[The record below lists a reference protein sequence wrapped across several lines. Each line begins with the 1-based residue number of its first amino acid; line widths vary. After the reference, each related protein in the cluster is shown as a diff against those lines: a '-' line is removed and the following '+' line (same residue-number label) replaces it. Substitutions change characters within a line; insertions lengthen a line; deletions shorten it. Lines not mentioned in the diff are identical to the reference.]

1 MELFIILLKSL
12 ALLIALLLMIIGLAS
27 VSVFIYLQFVPF
39 PEEGSQE
46 AEPSSETICKVTK
59 EKCRYNCGNQCY
71 KQLN

>member
-46 AEPSSETICKVTK
+46 AEEDFPAIKRK
-59 EKCRYNCGNQCY
+59 E
-71 KQLN
+71 

>member
-46 AEPSSETICKVTK
+46 AEEDFPAIK
-59 EKCRYNCGNQCY
+59 R
-71 KQLN
+71 KQN

>member
-1 MELFIILLKSL
+1 MELFIILLKGL

-46 AEPSSETICKVTK
+46 DEEDFSTI
-59 EKCRYNCGNQCY
+59 EN
-71 KQLN
+71 KQN